1 MIIDKNSVVL
11 ITGASSG
18 IGASLAVLCA
28 LRGATVA
35 LVARRA
41 DRLSA
46 VADAVRAAGGA
57 PVVIVADVSNEEDC
71 DRIVRTTIEQA
82 GTIDVLVNNAGRGNC
97 ASVENTTTE
106 QLQNI
111 MSLNVYALFW
121 LTGRVLPIMKAQN
134 SGSIITVSSVA
145 GKMGFPFNAAYVAA
159 KHAAVG
165 FTAGLRAELMA
176 SNIHATVVCPD
187 GVTTEWGMA
196 TEGSPI
202 GELFVKGIRKSKRF
216 AQDLGR
222 PLPPLK
228 RMISA
233 DDAAQVIFDTIEA
246 GRSNDVYTH
255 DGSREQTIAVATDRM
270 MQEDAMSPLFLG
282 MHEAYQELTTQ
293 QT

>member
-1 MIIDKNSVVL
+1 MIIDQTSVVL

-28 LRGATVA
+28 GRGATVV

-41 DRLSA
+41 DRLAA
-46 VADAVRAAGGA
+46 VADAVRTAGGT
-57 PVVIVADVSNEEDC
+57 PMVIVADVSNEEDC
-71 DRIVRTTIEQA
+71 GRIVRTTLEHA
-82 GTIDVLVNNAGRGNC
+82 GTVDVLVNNAGRGNC
-97 ASVENTTTE
+97 ASVEDTTTE
-106 QLQNI
+106 QMQSI
-111 MSLNVYALFW
+111 MSLNVYSLFW
-121 LTGRVLPIMKAQN
+121 LTSRVLPIMKARN

-176 SNIHATVVCPD
+176 TNIHATVVCPD

-228 RMISA
+228 HMISA
-233 DDAAQVIFDTIEA
+233 DVAAQVIFDTIEG

-270 MQEDAMSPLFLG
+270 AQEDAMAPLYLG
-282 MHEAYQELTTQ
+282 MNEAYQELTTQ

>member
-1 MIIDKNSVVL
+1 MIIDQTSVVL

-28 LRGATVA
+28 ARGATVV

-41 DRLSA
+41 DRLAA
-46 VADAVRAAGGA
+46 VADAVRVAGGTA
-57 PVVIVADVSNEEDC
+57 VVIVADVSSEKDC
-71 DRIVRTTIEQA
+71 DRVVRTTLEQA
-82 GTIDVLVNNAGRGNC
+82 GTVDVLVNNAGRGNC
-97 ASVENTTTE
+97 ASVEDTTTV
-106 QLQNI
+106 QLQSI
-111 MSLNVYALFW
+111 MSLNVFALFW
-121 LTGRVLPIMKAQN
+121 LTGRVLPIMKARN

-176 SNIHATVVCPD
+176 TNIHATVVCPD

-202 GELFVKGIRKSKRF
+202 GELFEKGIRKSKRF

-228 RMISA
+228 HMISA
-233 DDAAQVIFDTIEA
+233 DDAAQVIFDTVEA

-270 MQEDAMSPLFLG
+270 VQEDAMAPLYLG
-282 MHEAYQELTTQ
+282 MNEAYQELTTQ